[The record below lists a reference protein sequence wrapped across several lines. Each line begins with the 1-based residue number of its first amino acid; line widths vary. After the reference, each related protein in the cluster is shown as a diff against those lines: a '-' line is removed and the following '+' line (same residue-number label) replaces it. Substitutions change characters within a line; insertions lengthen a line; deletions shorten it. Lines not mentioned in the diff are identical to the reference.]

1 MALSGRG
8 LRWSR
13 DSVQIAGARSDAVTI
28 SAEPVDITD
37 KDDDGWRTLL
47 ADVSLRSVTA
57 SVSGV
62 MKSDTLASVSV
73 GTASALLEAC
83 DLEIDGIYTMT
94 GDFHLSNLTITGEQA
109 DAVLFEAE
117 MQGSGTF
124 VQTVAPY
131 NIEPPTATGLAEV
144 GEVLSSTTGTWG
156 GDATITYSRPWEFS
170 ADGVNWSATGIGSTT
185 YTIGAGDL
193 GGYLRKAEV
202 ATNSVGTSTAYSN
215 VLGPVTA

>member
-57 SVSGV
+57 SISGV

-73 GTASALLEAC
+73 GAGSALLEAC
-83 DLEIDGIYTMT
+83 DLEIDGVYTMT
-94 GDFHLSNLTITGEQA
+94 GDFNLSNLTITGEQA

-131 NIEPPTATGLAEV
+131 NIEPPEISGTTEV
-144 GEVLSSTTGTWG
+144 GENLTATSGTWA
-156 GDATITYSRPWEFS
+156 GDATITYDTPWQRS
-170 ADGVNWSATGIGSTT
+170 LDGVNWSDTPSTGST
-185 YTIGAGDL
+185 YTLVTGSIG
-193 GGYLRKAEV
+193 YYFRKTEV

>member
-57 SVSGV
+57 SISGV
-62 MKSDTLASVSV
+62 MKADTLASVSV
-73 GTASALLEAC
+73 GTGSALLEAC
-83 DLEIDGIYTMT
+83 DLEIDGVYTMT

-131 NIEPPTATGLAEV
+131 NIAQAVISGTPKVGSTLAV
-144 GEVLSSTTGTWG
+144 VNGTWG
-156 GDATITYSRPWEFS
+156 GDATITYVRPWQRS
-170 ADGVNWSATGIGSTT
+170 LDGVTWENVGSAAGT
-185 YTIGAGDL
+185 YVPVSGDI
-193 GGYLRKAEV
+193 GYLIRKLEQ
-202 ATNSVGTSTAYSN
+202 ATNGVGSSEAASN
-215 VLGPVTA
+215 ILGPVTA